1 MAGGGELIMPEG
13 EDEEAMRAHESLENE
28 AMLDEWVKA
37 KRQKNY
43 VEADR
48 LRDEL
53 RAKAR
58 GDIGRYRGDIGR
70 YRGDT
75 LAASSSPM
83 DTSSRASPSRLSWSP
98 GVWRYHARSR
108 RLRVSK

>member
-1 MAGGGELIMPEG
+1 
-13 EDEEAMRAHESLENE
+13 MRAHESLENE

-58 GDIGRYRGDIGR
+58 GDIPNPNPHPHPHPNPNPDQGRGAGQDAAGHLQDAAGQGRYRGGIGR
-70 YRGDT
+70 YREI
-75 LAASSSPM
+75 
-83 DTSSRASPSRLSWSP
+83 
-98 GVWRYHARSR
+98 
-108 RLRVSK
+108 